1 MKGATLYQV
10 QSVGLEEY
18 FNPRSR
24 EGSDLGRNVDGYA
37 VALISIHAPVKG
49 ATCTVSR
56 DIPSQNF
63 NPRSREGSDVLTFT
77 LALPY
82 IISIHAPVKGATV
95 WFSCQADTIRISIH
109 APVKGATYQRLQR
122 NSPAPHFNPRSREGS
137 DLK

>member
-82 IISIHAPVKGATV
+82 IISIHAPVKGATGNGRKLHS
-95 WFSCQADTIRISIH
+95 FDFISIH
-109 APVKGATYQRLQR
+109 APVKGATK
-122 NSPAPHFNPRSREGS
+122 NPKYLVTWR
-137 DLK
+137 